1 MGLVKTKELANGN
14 VELEIIYGGKEA
26 PFGGIDSSMPPQY
39 IDPLCVVEAQGFAV
53 VNGQYIAV
61 SFQPLAI
68 TINLPSS
75 GFTVPKLAGFG
86 SFYTEAQGWQNFVVI
101 KGDSTTSSG
110 LVSANVAIY
119 VWPSVNT
126 ATPTAVTLLIEQGIT
141 YSPAVQATAIVVA
154 GPPQVVSGGN
164 TAEVAVTIYDG
175 TTLKQWSSPAS
186 DTQNAWI
193 TALVNGINIDNTVA
207 TAVVNA
213 DGISATIT
221 AKSLTGKA
229 SNGMSISVNW
239 IFPPNPP
246 LSYPGTY
253 PYLQSAF
260 QGGQDAYQYPAGE
273 VPYPISWVQV
283 GESLYIGGPGTV
295 ILQYSNQVFSIL
307 TQFVGANVLRKF
319 AGSLIALGITPSPGT
334 VLQNAEM
341 MLAWSAAGNFSTWN
355 PTDSSGNVT
364 GAGFEELADIGDPLT
379 GGFVNSSTIVM
390 LRSQGVSYAT
400 ATGNA
405 TLPFDINH
413 VDLAPEGEGC
423 QSALLSSQYGPV
435 GFFVGNTNVFEFVQN
450 AKPIGDKIGDYLFP
464 QLTPAAGLTS
474 IAAAAKATSAFL
486 LNTEVPLFAV
496 YVQNSAATYTFLY
509 NPGNGTWTRLWLGLG
524 PSIDSAYLDDFPVTT
539 LGAAFLKQS
548 QLVLGTGNSSTKTF
562 KFFALT
568 ECIWNANAGMPVGYD
583 SVLTFPNEEIEH
595 GKDITID
602 GLYALMAGTAGQ
614 QVTFYIYDIAGNALG
629 SFVFTFPA
637 GSSYSQLAEYQIYF
651 NTLGTFEGTTTVTG
665 KAPQLQVLVHGNN
678 ASVQNQFRL
687 AKASLFGSY
696 DPSQRP
702 I

>member
-39 IDPLCVVEAQGFAV
+39 INPLCVVEAQGFAV

-68 TINLPSS
+68 TINLPASN
-75 GFTVPKLAGFG
+75 FTVPKLAGFG
-86 SFYTEAQGWQNFVVI
+86 SFYTEAQGWQNFIVI
-101 KGDSTTSSG
+101 KGDTS
-110 LVSANVAIY
+110 VDVNNNTVANVVLY
-119 VWPSVNT
+119 VWPSANT
-126 ATPTAVTLLIEQGIT
+126 ATPTAKKLTFSQSIT
-141 YSPAVQATAIVVA
+141 TNPATPATQQVLTSVV
-154 GPPQVVSGGN
+154 GTGTSGGCGYTLVSADGLTTEN
-164 TAEVAVTIYDG
+164 YNLGSTANR
-175 TTLKQWSSPAS
+175 TTLITDLVNQ
-186 DTQNAWI
+186 I
-193 TALVNGINIDNTVA
+193 TARPSVIC
-207 TAVVNA
+207 TAAVNA
-213 DGISATIT
+213 DTVSAT
-221 AKSLTGKA
+221 LTTIAAGA
-229 SNGMSISVNW
+229 SANNVTGTGFFIQPL
-239 IFPPNPP
+239 PPGGFKGAFVF
-246 LSYPGTY
+246 SDEG
-253 PYLQSAF
+253 F
-260 QGGQDAYQYPAGE
+260 QGGQDSYTYPSGE

-283 GESLYIGGPGTV
+283 GESLYIGGPGTI
-295 ILQYSNQVFSIL
+295 ILQYSNQIFSIL
-307 TQFVGANVLRKF
+307 SQFVGANVLRKF
-319 AGSLIALGITPSPGT
+319 AGSLIALGVTPSPGT

-568 ECIWNANAGMPVGYD
+568 ECIWNANAGMPIGYN

-665 KAPQLQVLVHGNN
+665 IAPQLQVLVHGNN